1 MRVGRTLV
9 GGVLIGLG
17 LLLLL
22 PGDAHAWTPGTHVFL
37 GETILANLRLLPV
50 AVADLLHAFPYDF
63 LYGSIAPD
71 TSIAK
76 HYVPPGRH
84 SHYWNVGQETADF
97 AETDALRAFGLGY
110 LAHLAADTVAHNY
123 FVPRQLL
130 LTSSTRSMGHS
141 YWELRAETHLTDRFA
156 RKARD
161 LILLDHSAA
170 DRHLERIVSPTLFSV
185 RTNRRLFRG
194 LVHLAH
200 TKSWQRA
207 IQSARE
213 RSRWLLSDT
222 DVERHLAMAYDF
234 TMEVMVEAGARA
246 GRARTL
252 DPSGAEPLRRAK
264 RWRRQAL
271 RGGALA
277 DPERLLEAAEEKF
290 GLPRIDLGYW
300 AASAVE
306 RPWAEEGG
314 AVEPVGEW
322 VRAGSLYLPVS
333 PAPPGTG
340 DYTNGRID
348 DGSR

>member
-1 MRVGRTLV
+1 MSAGRTALA
-9 GGVLIGLG
+9 GAALA
-17 LLLLL
+17 LLLLVLL

-50 AVADLLHAFPYDF
+50 AVAELLHAFPYDF

-71 TSIAK
+71 TSVAK

-97 AETDALRAFGLGY
+97 AGTDALRAFGLGY

-170 DRHLERIVSPTLFSV
+170 DRHLERIISPTLFSV
-185 RTNRRLFRG
+185 QTNRRLFRG
-194 LVHLAH
+194 MVHLAH
-200 TKSWQRA
+200 TRSWQRA
-207 IQSARE
+207 MQSARE

-222 DVERHLAMAYDF
+222 DVERHLALAYDF
-234 TMEVMVEAGARA
+234 TMEVLTGAEARSGAARA
-246 GRARTL
+246 L
-252 DPSGAEPLRRAK
+252 DPSGSEPLRRAK
-264 RWRRQAL
+264 RWRRKALL
-271 RGGALA
+271 RGALLE
-277 DPERLLEAAEEKF
+277 PERLLEAAEERF
-290 GLPRIDLGYW
+290 GLPRMDLGYW
-300 AASAVE
+300 AGSEVE
-306 RPWAEEGG
+306 RPWLSTAAGT
-314 AVEPVGEW
+314 EPVGEW
-322 VRAGSLYLPVS
+322 RKSGSLYLP
-333 PAPPGTG
+333 AAATADDEPPG
-340 DYTNGRID
+340 
-348 DGSR
+348 S